1 MVDAEQAAPRTA
13 GVIAP
18 PPLIYAGPLVVGLL
32 LHRWHV
38 VRLLPARLAVPVGI
52 ALLLLGLIAVP
63 AVLAFRRADTRP
75 EPWKPTTAVVTT
87 GPYRLTR
94 NPMYLG
100 FTLLYLGTTCW
111 VNSVWPLLLLPLV
124 LVLMHY
130 GVITREE
137 KYLER
142 EFGEEYLTY
151 KRRVRRWL

>member
-1 MVDAEQAAPRTA
+1 MVGVDRPSPRTA
-13 GVIAP
+13 GVLAP
-18 PPLIYAGPLVVGLL
+18 PPLIYAGPLAVGLL
-32 LHRWHV
+32 LNRWHV
-38 VRLLPARLAVPVGI
+38 VRLLPARLAAPVGI

-63 AVLAFRRADTRP
+63 AVLAFRRMNTSP
-75 EPWKPTTAVVTT
+75 EPWKPTTAMVTT

-111 VNSVWPLLLLPLV
+111 VNTVWPLILLPLV
-124 LVLMHY
+124 LVTMHY

-137 KYLER
+137 TYLER
-142 EFGEEYLTY
+142 LFGEEYLTY